1 MTLTGHSGE
10 VRCLHLEGNRL
21 VSGSVDTTIKVWDL
35 DIQPSYSSIGE
46 FQNSNDF
53 TEKIGIYLPFF
64 VFLGC
69 RVTMVG
75 HTNTVRCVQMSH
87 EKEIV
92 ISGSYDETI
101 KIWCLK
107 TGRCQETLRG
117 HHGRV
122 LCMYVPWESHPGLIL
137 SGTYIQSIF

>member
-53 TEKIGIYLPFF
+53 TEKK
-64 VFLGC
+64 
-69 RVTMVG
+69 M
-75 HTNTVRCVQMSH
+75 
-87 EKEIV
+87 
-92 ISGSYDETI
+92 
-101 KIWCLK
+101 
-107 TGRCQETLRG
+107 
-117 HHGRV
+117 
-122 LCMYVPWESHPGLIL
+122 
-137 SGTYIQSIF
+137 

>member
-53 TEKIGIYLPFF
+53 TEKNRYLFTFFF
-64 VFLGC
+64 VFQ
-69 RVTMVG
+69 VV
-75 HTNTVRCVQMSH
+75 
-87 EKEIV
+87 
-92 ISGSYDETI
+92 
-101 KIWCLK
+101 
-107 TGRCQETLRG
+107 
-117 HHGRV
+117 
-122 LCMYVPWESHPGLIL
+122 ESQWLATPIL
-137 SGTYIQSIF
+137 SDVFK